1 MNFVKHSSK
10 LIFTLL
16 VFGFVSLSIGYK
28 IYVSQIGDGAIA
40 ACKKQTSESVNE
52 CYSKLILSVFKSRGL
67 NTALDQVVKIANSD
81 KNFAET
87 CHQTMHDL
95 GLAEYNVYQKTG
107 KITPSDKFNYCNYGF
122 YHSFMEAMILS
133 TGGIDAAK
141 NFCDKLG
148 TFNMIS
154 NCYHGIGHGLSSE
167 PETVGNAFEMSL
179 PGLKVCSQLPEE
191 HGYRKSCQTG
201 VFNSIVILYD
211 DPRYKLTKPANVY
224 TLCLNKSYTPG
235 EKSACYLEMS
245 TLSISLRGG
254 DLNKEFDEAKIVRPD
269 DLGEVLQDL
278 ALYSVPGHSAQ
289 EILDVC
295 VAKAADYMINCVPGV
310 AYGLKVY
317 GDLGKEYQPVIDYYR
332 NNNMSESEKKLFL
345 ETALKADV
353 NTPEE
358 QKAVCN
364 KFPEDM
370 RIGPCVGI

>member
-1 MNFVKHSSK
+1 MNFIKPSLRYWPIVVV
-10 LIFTLL
+10 IAVVAAFT
-16 VFGFVSLSIGYK
+16 GIQ
-28 IYVSQIGDGAIA
+28 IYNSQIGPGAIEN
-40 ACKKQTSESVNE
+40 CKKQTTESVND
-52 CYSKLILSVFKSRGL
+52 CYSKLILNVFNSRGL
-67 NTALDQVVKIANSD
+67 NAALDQVAKIAGTD
-81 KNFAET
+81 KTFAET

-95 GLAEYNVYQKTG
+95 GVAEYKVYQKTG
-107 KITPSDKFNYCNYGF
+107 KITPSDKFSYCNYGF
-122 YHSFMEAMILS
+122 YHSFMEAMVTS
-133 TGGIDAAK
+133 TGGVESAK
-141 NFCDKLG
+141 QFCDKLG

-167 PETVGNAFEMSL
+167 PETTGNAFEMSL
-179 PGLKVCSQLPEE
+179 PGLKVCRELPED

-211 DPRYKLTKPANVY
+211 NPKYKLIKPDNAY
-224 TLCLNKSYTPG
+224 TLCLNKSYTQG
-235 EKSACYLEMS
+235 EKSACYLEMA
-245 TLSISLRGG
+245 TLSIELRGG
-254 DLNKEFDEAKIVRPD
+254 DLNKEFDEAKIVGPD

-295 VAKAADYMINCVPGV
+295 VAKAADYMVNCVPGV

-353 NTPEE
+353 NSPEE
-358 QKAVCN
+358 QRAVCN